1 MNFKARNFAVI
12 AIATSLVL
20 VGCSKKEEAVAPQ
33 DKPVVAGNIWP
44 LTQLP
49 GPDGAANQPVIVM
62 KIENDPSVRPQSGLA
77 AADMVVEELVEGG
90 MTRFATF
97 FQSNIPDEA
106 GPVRSARHVDA
117 SIASP
122 VADYFVASGASGVTL
137 AYLDQNMPINIVR
150 VFEGGLGMHRTN
162 YHPAPH
168 NLFEYPMDIVGS
180 NAAAESPATG
190 WFVQPTTALTPA
202 TVTGD
207 PVKSIA
213 LEFSKGNKPNWT
225 WDATKNVWVRDDGSK
240 PHMDKS
246 GVQLSATNVVVL
258 RITTVDAGYKDPA
271 GGYVPR
277 TVLEGTGEGYVLAG
291 NKMTAVTWSKPDV
304 KSPVTLTDKAGA
316 VVGTLPG
323 VTWVELIPT
332 EGNATFVAGAAA
344 ATSTSPSASSS
355 ASPSPSKS
363 K

>member
-1 MNFKARNFAVI
+1 MNFKARKFAVI
-12 AIATSLVL
+12 AIATSLAL
-20 VGCSKKEEAVAPQ
+20 VGCSKEEVAVAPQ
-33 DKPVVAGNIWP
+33 DQPVVAGNVWP

-49 GPDGAANQPVIVM
+49 GPEGAISQPVIMM

-77 AADMVVEELVEGG
+77 AADLVVEELVEGG

-97 FQSNIPDEA
+97 FQSNIPEEA

-122 VADYFVASGASGVTL
+122 VADYFVASGAAGVTI

-150 VFEGGLGMHRTN
+150 IYEGGIGFHRTN

-168 NLFEYPMDIVGS
+168 NLFQYPLDIIGS
-180 NAAAESPATG
+180 NAAAESPASG
-190 WFVQPTTALTPA
+190 WFVQPTTALTTA

-207 PVKSIA
+207 PISKIA

-225 WDATKNVWVRDDGSK
+225 WDEAKGVWVRDDGSK
-240 PHMDKS
+240 AHMDKS
-246 GVQLSATNVVVL
+246 GVQLSATNVVVMK
-258 RITTVDAGYKDPA
+258 ITTVDAGYKDPA

-291 NKMTAVTWSKPDV
+291 NKMTAITWSKPDV
-304 KSPVTLTDKAGA
+304 KSPVTMTDKAGA
-316 VVGTLPG
+316 IVGTLPG
-323 VTWVELIPT
+323 NTWVELIPV
-332 EGNATFVAGAAA
+332 EGSATFTPGKAAA
-344 ATSTSPSASSS
+344 AASISPSA
-355 ASPSPSKS
+355 SPSKS